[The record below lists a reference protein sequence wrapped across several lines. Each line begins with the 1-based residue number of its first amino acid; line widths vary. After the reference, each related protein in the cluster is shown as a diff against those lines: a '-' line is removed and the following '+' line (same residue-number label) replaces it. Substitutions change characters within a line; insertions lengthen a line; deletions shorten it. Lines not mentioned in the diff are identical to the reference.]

1 MILWNCP
8 KCGREIALR
17 YEGEYVRC
25 LCSQATP
32 RKICQH
38 RLPVVADASCKCGPI
53 YACGLGGLCGDKK
66 PVDEWVTI
74 TFLDGS
80 KKEFRDVEYRRCAEC
95 EEFSCADV
103 GHVKNHLLDG

>member
-17 YEGEYVRC
+17 YAGEYARC
-25 LCSQATP
+25 MCSQSKPKPT
-32 RKICQH
+32 CHH
-38 RLPVVADASCKCGPI
+38 RGPHVANASCKCGPI
-53 YACGLGGLCGDKK
+53 YQCGLGGLCGDKK

-95 EEFSCADV
+95 PEFLQKPHSS
-103 GHVKNHLLDG
+103 